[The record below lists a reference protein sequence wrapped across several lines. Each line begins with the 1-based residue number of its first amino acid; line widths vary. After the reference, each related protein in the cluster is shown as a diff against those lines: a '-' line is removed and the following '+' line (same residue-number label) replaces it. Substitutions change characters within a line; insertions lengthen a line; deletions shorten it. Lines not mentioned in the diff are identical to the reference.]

1 MFSEMCKEMMSR
13 EGAGSNMEI
22 FPCVNAENPV
32 EVYRSIPR
40 LSRLAVKSEE
50 ELLGKLDLNVSFV
63 QRVKNRRMRNRQYAG
78 QIRSNIAEMK
88 AFIASHQIDCVVI
101 HNGGYVGDDLCNQ
114 LLEAAYEA
122 KVARRIMVFHSDFHK
137 SFLRKLWCARY
148 DRMINRCATQTVTV
162 SEFTR
167 KRLLDNSFLNKNMEV
182 IYNGLSFEDQEDIDT
197 KKEKLSY
204 IPGAIH
210 LGMVGNF
217 SANKGQ
223 LEMLKSVNAVRGAVP
238 HKLQVFLI
246 GNIYD
251 QEYYEKCVSY
261 LAESG
266 LQDIVGIHQGIH
278 NAGEYYELFDVTIVP
293 SLYDESFGLISVES
307 MRAGVPVVA
316 FACGGIPE
324 VVKNGVDGFV
334 VEVGNVDLMAEAIVK
349 ILSDDSLAK
358 ELGRNAKRDYHG
370 NFSRSSMGD
379 KYVQLINGL

>member
-13 EGAGSNMEI
+13 EGGGSNMEI

-122 KVARRIMVFHSDFHK
+122 KVARRIMVFHNDFHK

-210 LGMVGNF
+210 LGMVG
-217 SANKGQ
+217 
-223 LEMLKSVNAVRGAVP
+223 
-238 HKLQVFLI
+238 
-246 GNIYD
+246 
-251 QEYYEKCVSY
+251 
-261 LAESG
+261 
-266 LQDIVGIHQGIH
+266 
-278 NAGEYYELFDVTIVP
+278 
-293 SLYDESFGLISVES
+293 ISQPIKAS
-307 MRAGVPVVA
+307 WR
-316 FACGGIPE
+316 C
-324 VVKNGVDGFV
+324 
-334 VEVGNVDLMAEAIVK
+334 
-349 ILSDDSLAK
+349 
-358 ELGRNAKRDYHG
+358 
-370 NFSRSSMGD
+370 
-379 KYVQLINGL
+379 